1 MTENQKK
8 QKSKSQMYDSETFL
22 YVVGV
27 VSILFILMIIVN
39 SCTSTAQEVQE
50 EKVYI
55 NVDGLNVELVADEY
69 GGQYLKQYISHGSII
84 YIPYIGVTEEQ
95 SDSLKFYNAKNK

>member
-1 MTENQKK
+1 MTENQGKR
-8 QKSKSQMYDSETFL
+8 KSQMDDSETFL
-22 YVVGV
+22 FIAIVTAALG
-27 VSILFILMIIVN
+27 ILITILT

-55 NVDGLNVELVADEY
+55 NIDGDNVELVADEY
-69 GGQYLKQYISHGSII
+69 GGQYLKQVTAAGTM
-84 YIPYIGVTEEQ
+84 YIPYIGVVEEQ

>member
-1 MTENQKK
+1 MTENQGKR
-8 QKSKSQMYDSETFL
+8 KSQMDDSETFL
-22 YVVGV
+22 FIA
-27 VSILFILMIIVN
+27 ILTAVIGIIVCLLT

-55 NVDGLNVELVADEY
+55 NINGNNVELVADEY
-69 GGQYLKQYISHGSII
+69 GGQYLKQVTAAGTI
-84 YIPYIGVTEEQ
+84 YIPYIGVVEEP

>member
-39 SCTSTAQEVQE
+39 SCKSTAQEVQE
-50 EKVYI
+50 EKI
-55 NVDGLNVELVADEY
+55 LIHMNNGDILELVADEY
-69 GGQYLKQYISHGSII
+69 GNQYLRQNAGTVHI
-84 YIPYIGVTEEQ
+84 YIPYMGVTEEQ
-95 SDSLKFYNAKNK
+95 SDSLKFYNVKNK